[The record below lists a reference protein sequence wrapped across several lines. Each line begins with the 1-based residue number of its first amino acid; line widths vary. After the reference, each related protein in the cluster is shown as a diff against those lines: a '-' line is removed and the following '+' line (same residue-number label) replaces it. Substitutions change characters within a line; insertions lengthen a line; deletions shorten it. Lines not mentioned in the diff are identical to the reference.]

1 MFNVYVFQSFI
12 RIQIHLRGKNKKRE
26 LITTETANSKQQN
39 KDGVIEN
46 QNERKCNGDGS
57 EWVTEIDTIDKKCT
71 QIMIL

>member
-1 MFNVYVFQSFI
+1 MFNVYIFQSFI
-12 RIQIHLRGKNKKRE
+12 SIQIHLREKKRE

-46 QNERKCNGDGS
+46 QNEKKCNGDRS
-57 EWVTEIDTIDKKCT
+57 EWVTEIDTIGKKCT